1 MIERRDAIF
10 KPGKVVITAALRD
23 ELWEAIPTSFEGE
36 LTYFLTC
43 HLRGDW
49 GDVDAEDWASNDRAV
64 EGFLD
69 LELVRSEETGGQR
82 VYDRVLSSYRL
93 SNGTRL
99 WIITEADRSSTT
111 LLRPE
116 DY

>member
-1 MIERRDAIF
+1 M
-10 KPGKVVITAALRD
+10 TTALRD
-23 ELWEAIPTSFEGE
+23 ELAGAIPETYEAE
-36 LTYFLTC
+36 LTFFLGM

-49 GDVDAEDWASNDRAV
+49 GDLDAEDWASNDSAQKGEPTDDPARKFY
-64 EGFLD
+64 G
-69 LELVRSEETGGQR
+69 RI
-82 VYDRVLSSYRL
+82 LSSYRL

-99 WIITEADRSSTT
+99 WIITEADRSVTT

>member
-1 MIERRDAIF
+1 MTIERREAIF
-10 KPGKVVITAALRD
+10 NPGKVVATADLLSELR
-23 ELWEAIPTSFEGE
+23 EAIPETFEAE
-36 LTYFLTC
+36 LTYFLGK

-49 GDVDAEDWASNDRAV
+49 GDVDAEDWATNDAAL
-64 EGFLD
+64 EGDVVL
-69 LELVRSEETGGQR
+69 GGN
-82 VYDRVLSSYRL
+82 RVLSSYRL
-93 SNGTRL
+93 SNGIRL